1 MRARY
6 VLPNFRIAVVGTG
19 AIGSYYGAKLA
30 YFGRDV
36 HFLIRSGLAEVRK
49 FGISVRSPK
58 ENFRV
63 AKVNAYTSTS
73 DIGPADLVLIAI
85 KATAND
91 ALTELLPPLLHEKT
105 ALLTLQN
112 GLGNEQFLAECF
124 GPERVIG
131 GLCFICLNRVAPGK
145 IEQID
150 RGHLRLG
157 EFDGFPKP
165 RTNDV
170 AWEFKRCGVVCSV
183 VENLQMERWRKLVWN
198 IPFNGLTITEGGIT
212 TEDIVRDDRR
222 RLRALEIMEEVI
234 ASANALGV
242 RLPTAVA
249 LEQMKRTETMGPYKP
264 STLRDFEAG
273 RALELEAIW
282 GEPLRQAQAA
292 GVKVPRMEEL
302 YAQLETQNLR

>member
-6 VLPNFRIAVVGTG
+6 VLPNYRIAVVGAG

-63 AKVNAYTSTS
+63 AKVPAYLSTTE
-73 DIGPADLVLIAI
+73 IGPVDLVLIAL

-91 ALTELLPPLLHEKT
+91 ALDELLPPLLHEKT

-112 GLGNEQFLAECF
+112 GLGNEQFLADRF
-124 GPERVIG
+124 GAGRVMG

-165 RTNDV
+165 RTHDV

-183 VENLQMERWRKLVWN
+183 AENLQLERWRKLVWN
-198 IPFNGLTITEGGIT
+198 IPFNGLTITEGGVT
-212 TEDIVRDDRR
+212 TEDIVHDARR
-222 RLRALEIMEEVI
+222 RLLALEIMDEVI

-242 RLPTAVA
+242 RLPTTVA
-249 LEQMKRTETMGPYKP
+249 LDQMKRTETMGPYQP
-264 STLRDFEAG
+264 STLRDFEMG
-273 RALELEAIW
+273 RPLELEAIW
-282 GEPLRQAQAA
+282 GEPLRRALAA
-292 GVKVPRMEEL
+292 GVNVPRLAEL
-302 YAQLETQNLR
+302 YAQLQTLNSR